1 MLEYGRIA
9 ANRLHCKEKL
19 PAMKA
24 ILMHEPGPPEVLGA
38 EEVQTPDIGTAHD
51 LLIRLH
57 AAGVNPVDT
66 KLRERGTYY
75 PDRLPAILGCDGAG
89 VVERVGSAVTRFRPG
104 DAVYFCH
111 GGIGAAPG
119 TYAEY
124 AVVDEHH
131 VAAKPASLD
140 FVHAAA
146 VPLVLI
152 TAWEALHE
160 RAGITAGQRVLIHGG
175 AGGVGHVAI
184 QLAKRA
190 GCEVITTV
198 GSAEKAAFVR
208 ELGADEV
215 VQYHEKDFVLATLAW
230 AHAGV
235 DVALDT
241 VGGET
246 LARTMAA
253 MRHYGDLVT
262 LLQPAPDIDWKEA
275 RQRNLRLGFELM
287 LSPMLF
293 GMQDALQEQADILA
307 RGAELIDRGELRI
320 ELHESFPLAE
330 AAAAHAH
337 LARSHPPGKV
347 ALRIAD

>member
-1 MLEYGRIA
+1 M
-9 ANRLHCKEKL
+9 HCKEKDQ
-19 PAMKA
+19 AMKA
-24 ILMHEPGPPEVLGA
+24 ILMHEPGPPSVLRLEDVEA
-38 EEVQTPDIGTAHD
+38 PDISGPHD
-51 LLIRLH
+51 LRIRLH

-66 KLRERGTYY
+66 KLRSKGTFF

-89 VVERVGSAVTRFRPG
+89 VVERAGSGVTRFRPG

-111 GGIGAAPG
+111 GGIGAAAG

-124 AVVDEHH
+124 AVVDEAY

-160 RAGITAGQRVLIHGG
+160 RARIAQGNRVLVHAG
-175 AGGVGHVAI
+175 AGGVGHLAI

-190 GCEVITTV
+190 GCQVITTV
-198 GSAEKAAFVR
+198 GSPEKAEFVR
-208 ELGADEV
+208 ALGADEV
-215 VQYHEKDFVLATLAW
+215 ILHREQDFALATLAW
-230 AHAGV
+230 APAGV

-246 LARTMAA
+246 LARSLAA
-253 MRHYGDLVT
+253 VRHYGELVT
-262 LLQPAPDIDWKEA
+262 LLQPAPDIDWSEA

-293 GMQDALQEQADILA
+293 GIEDGLRRHAGILA
-307 RGAELIDRGELRI
+307 TGAELIDRGELRV
-320 ELHESFPLAE
+320 ELHESFPLERAAE
-330 AAAAHAH
+330 AHAY
-337 LARSHPPGKV
+337 LERPHPAGKV